1 MIIAVGWI
9 KAEWGGPENNRRAKY
24 YKVTRTGRKQ
34 LEGEVSSYA
43 RLTEAI
49 AKAPQTA

>member
-1 MIIAVGWI
+1 VTG
-9 KAEWGGPENNRRAKY
+9 NNRRAKY
-24 YKVTRTGRKQ
+24 YKLTRMGRKQ
-34 LEGEVSSYA
+34 LEGKVSFCS